1 MIDLIKKL
9 FEKLFKNICLGAT
22 EPVITRAQ
30 FDELTEWVRQTPEQW
45 AAMAGADDGAYE
57 GAYTNDQIDAY
68 IKGNGAT
75 VSLN

>member
-1 MIDLIKKL
+1 M
-9 FEKLFKNICLGAT
+9 
-22 EPVITRAQ
+22 ITRAQ

-57 GAYTNDQIDAY
+57 GAYTNEQIDAY